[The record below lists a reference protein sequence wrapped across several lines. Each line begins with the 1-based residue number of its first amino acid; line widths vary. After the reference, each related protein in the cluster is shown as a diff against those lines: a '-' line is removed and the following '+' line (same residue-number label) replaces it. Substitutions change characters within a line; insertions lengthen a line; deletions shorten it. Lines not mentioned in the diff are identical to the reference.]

1 METPLLSVIIPVY
14 NAKDYIKRCLES
26 LINQKLND
34 IEIILI
40 NDNSDD
46 ETLSILKDYEK
57 KDKRIILI
65 NNEKNEGA
73 GASRNKGI
81 LSAKGKYIGF
91 TDNDDYIS
99 NDYFLNLY
107 NAIIENDYD
116 IAVNLKIENH
126 KKNKSKIHLL
136 APDDLKEI
144 IFVQR
149 TAPWA
154 KIFKKEFLIKN
165 GIKFDLTRGE
175 DIYPAFLSAFL
186 TNKIAYSNKGIY
198 HCTIRDDSISH
209 KKITISDTLELDIY
223 KKCLNLILNDK
234 NYNYYFKLI
243 KKRSLISLD
252 FLYSGADKPLK
263 KEILKKYSDIFNS
276 KFPYIEYLK
285 GKFLIRLK
293 RLKTFLYAK

>member
-126 KKNKSKIHLL
+126 KKN
-136 APDDLKEI
+136 
-144 IFVQR
+144 
-149 TAPWA
+149 
-154 KIFKKEFLIKN
+154 N
-165 GIKFDLTRGE
+165 GSYFWLHQ
-175 DIYPAFLSAFL
+175 
-186 TNKIAYSNKGIY
+186 TN
-198 HCTIRDDSISH
+198 R
-209 KKITISDTLELDIY
+209 
-223 KKCLNLILNDK
+223 
-234 NYNYYFKLI
+234 
-243 KKRSLISLD
+243 
-252 FLYSGADKPLK
+252 
-263 KEILKKYSDIFNS
+263 
-276 KFPYIEYLK
+276 
-285 GKFLIRLK
+285 
-293 RLKTFLYAK
+293 